1 MFAAPCLE
9 FMKGCF
15 QWFGNYVSF
24 RSKNVY
30 IYQDIH
36 IDIYVNKYINSCVRK
51 VMSRKPLK
59 T

>member
-36 IDIYVNKYINSCVRK
+36 IDIYVNKCVRTTL
-51 VMSRKPLK
+51 V
-59 T
+59 